1 MACGVCGTQ
10 QKWVFTLGK
19 GICTLSTSRLIKNI
33 NLWTKELSAKS
44 RVMGGCQAWFREKG
58 EWNSLHLLDSRTEIL
73 VPFAAI
79 QAVPIAVIA
88 WYRLHRY
95 AWYRYSAIVTIS
107 LQKKVVH
114 KVSREKNSC
123 VWFCITIV
131 QQGSRKNESIYLK
144 KRLSRME
151 RKRLRGDCPWI
162 RQSPL
167 SQYLP
172 QFGIRNVVMY
182 WGSLFLKHSIKIR

>member
-44 RVMGGCQAWFREKG
+44 LVMGGCQAWFREKG
-58 EWNSLHLLDSRTEIL
+58 GWNSLHLLDSRTEIL

-95 AWYRYSAIVTIS
+95 AWYRYSAIVTERLLVRQKQFKLLMLKIWKSAIQQEWINYKYHIYYLSIITIS

-123 VWFCITIV
+123 GWFCITIV
-131 QQGSRKNESIYLK
+131 LQDSRMNESI
-144 KRLSRME
+144 
-151 RKRLRGDCPWI
+151 
-162 RQSPL
+162 
-167 SQYLP
+167 
-172 QFGIRNVVMY
+172 
-182 WGSLFLKHSIKIR
+182 